1 MKLKRLS
8 IGKLLQNNKIAFAV
22 SVVLA
27 VVLWLVV
34 AIQFSDSQEAVFSE
48 IPVTIDTTMTDK
60 LDLQMFG
67 QTDFTVT
74 VQVTGKRYEISSAVL
89 EKEDFIVAA
98 STVNVSS
105 AGKYTLPLTVR
116 LADAAS
122 DVKIVG
128 YSPETVDV
136 YFDYNLTENYIVEAQ
151 LKTGANGVAADG
163 FIAGD
168 AILSTAEVTISGAAT
183 EVQKINRVV
192 AKVNVKDPLS
202 QTTKFE
208 NTDIAI
214 LNANGGI
221 VRSAYVSV
229 ADGISAVTVTV
240 PIFKIMQFT
249 PTVRFKNT
257 PTYFLENPIDY
268 TCYPTGSVKAAVA
281 TELLG
286 SADSFSLGTI
296 DFSDVTSGLNT
307 FTFDVADIPNIRILD
322 ESIESFKVIFSVE
335 GFQTRKFTLTSDRI
349 SLTDLPQGVSSSLSE
364 DTAVEIVVIGL
375 PYELELLTLEDILA
389 TADASVLREDAQTVK
404 LPLNISMEKA
414 KSCWVFGD
422 YTVDVHVS

>member
-136 YFDYNLTENYIVEAQ
+136 
-151 LKTGANGVAADG
+151 
-163 FIAGD
+163 
-168 AILSTAEVTISGAAT
+168 
-183 EVQKINRVV
+183 
-192 AKVNVKDPLS
+192 
-202 QTTKFE
+202 
-208 NTDIAI
+208 
-214 LNANGGI
+214 
-221 VRSAYVSV
+221 
-229 ADGISAVTVTV
+229 
-240 PIFKIMQFT
+240 
-249 PTVRFKNT
+249 
-257 PTYFLENPIDY
+257 
-268 TCYPTGSVKAAVA
+268 
-281 TELLG
+281 
-286 SADSFSLGTI
+286 
-296 DFSDVTSGLNT
+296 
-307 FTFDVADIPNIRILD
+307 
-322 ESIESFKVIFSVE
+322 
-335 GFQTRKFTLTSDRI
+335 
-349 SLTDLPQGVSSSLSE
+349 
-364 DTAVEIVVIGL
+364 
-375 PYELELLTLEDILA
+375 
-389 TADASVLREDAQTVK
+389 
-404 LPLNISMEKA
+404 
-414 KSCWVFGD
+414 
-422 YTVDVHVS
+422 